1 MGFDADI
8 FEMYLNGVVSAEC
21 AWISAS
27 PIQRNGTI
35 TETSATI
42 YLKVPQI
49 LVASRKMELQ
59 LAGLQ

>member
-35 TETSATI
+35 TETSATN
-42 YLKVPQI
+42 LPHAN
-49 LVASRKMELQ
+49 LP
-59 LAGLQ
+59 